1 MKHAFID
8 KYSYQDS
15 PIHRVN
21 PAVKMAL
28 TLGFILGLLIV
39 SGQFHNQAWLLW
51 LYGGCFGFLLLI
63 IFLSELPFLALIK
76 KVAVILPF
84 ILAIVLLNLLAGS
97 DPAQAGLLIIR
108 SLLSILSL
116 VLLIS
121 TTKFH
126 EILHVLA
133 LWHVPG
139 VIRLTLSFMYR
150 YFFLLIDEAEKMARA
165 FRVRYQGDSIWEKLK
180 LMSVITGM
188 LFIRSYERAERVYY
202 AMVMR
207 GYTGEEL

>member
-1 MKHAFID
+1 
-8 KYSYQDS
+8 
-15 PIHRVN
+15 
-21 PAVKMAL
+21 MAL

-39 SGQFHNQAWLLW
+39 SGQFHKQAWVLW

-63 IFLSELPFLALIK
+63 IFLSGLSFPALIK

-97 DPAQAGLLIIR
+97 DPARAGLLIIR

-121 TTKFH
+121 TTRFH

-150 YFFLLIDEAEKMARA
+150 YFFLIIDEAEKMVRA
-165 FRVRYQGDSIWEKLK
+165 FRVRYQGDSIWKKLK